1 MTKESHL
8 FNNSAVEGLS
18 SQLGAIM
25 NVVGWI
31 MLPLLQIHNSS
42 FLQPVNV
49 TLYGRDF
56 EDVIKFNLEIRDY
69 MDYLVGL

>member
-1 MTKESHL
+1 
-8 FNNSAVEGLS
+8 
-18 SQLGAIM
+18 
-25 NVVGWI
+25 